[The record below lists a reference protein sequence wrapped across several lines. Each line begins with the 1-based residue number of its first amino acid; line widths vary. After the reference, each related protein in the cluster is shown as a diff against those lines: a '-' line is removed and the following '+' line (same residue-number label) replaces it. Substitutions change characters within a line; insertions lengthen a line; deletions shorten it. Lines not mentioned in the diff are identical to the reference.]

1 MLRLILGLRNPI
13 VTPSSKSSQN
23 CSLFPLIQYVIYIIY
38 ATCAR
43 YEIYNT
49 IDYYLTNTLAHLLIL
64 TGVLCTKTSLDYI

>member
-1 MLRLILGLRNPI
+1 MYDPMKCPE
-13 VTPSSKSSQN
+13 VMVV
-23 CSLFPLIQYVIYIIY
+23 SLNSVRDLYYL
-38 ATCAR
+38 CNLR